1 MSSHARHKVN
11 GRGRLCRAGAFT
23 LVEALASMFILGLM
37 VTGIVAGF
45 TQSHRTAEWSA
56 YSLAAQSLAM
66 QPIEQ
71 ARAAKWDPTKAVPVD
86 ELVASNFPVRVFVLD
101 VPASGTNRA
110 LATNRISIRTVSDDP
125 PLREI
130 AVECTWR
137 FMDRGLFTNSVLTYR
152 APDQ

>member
-1 MSSHARHKVN
+1 MPSEARHIVM
-11 GRGRLCRAGAFT
+11 GRGRPCRAGAFT

-45 TQSHRTAEWSA
+45 TQSHRMAGWSA

-101 VPASGTNRA
+101 V
-110 LATNRISIRTVSDDP
+110 
-125 PLREI
+125 
-130 AVECTWR
+130 
-137 FMDRGLFTNSVLTYR
+137 
-152 APDQ
+152 